1 MKEPIPFGKYS
12 LLQRINVGG
21 MAEIFRAKAFGVE
34 GFERLIAVKRILPN
48 IAEDEEFIKMFVDE
62 AKIAVQLNHANIA
75 QIFELGKVAESYFIS
90 LEYVHGK
97 DLRAIFERCQGP
109 DSEVTIPQACFLIMK
124 ICEGLDYCHNKRDA
138 AGRDLNLVHRDVS
151 PQNVIVSYEGEI
163 KLVDFGIA
171 KASGKGSKTQAGI
184 LKGKFGYMSPEQVR
198 GLPLDRRSD
207 IFSVGIVL
215 YETLTGERLFQSES
229 DFATL
234 EKVRNVEILPPSTYN
249 PRIGSEL
256 EQIVLRALA
265 KDFDE
270 RYQNAIDLHDDLQ
283 AYMYTSGEF
292 YSRKDLAAWMK
303 RHFAREIEDED
314 RQIER
319 ERSLPAENP
328 ASAVQPIPLADA
340 PEFLEYRQSDVAEL
354 PQPPTSDTMVQDT
367 APVQNMQW
375 EDEEAETH
383 IYDKP
388 ATSSPQ
394 LQVPANFLEV
404 KVDKEVVVTP
414 GETPQA
420 RPEVPLDPDS
430 RDSERVP
437 LSAGPLISTPTP
449 ATVSLPPAT
458 SARRY
463 RFATY
468 ATMALIGL
476 ILGGGVFYYF
486 AHFLKRPGTIQF
498 PSLPTG
504 ARVFIDG
511 KPQSNLGD
519 PPTSPK
525 LKPGFYM
532 VAVHHAGDFPWE
544 DTVEVE
550 PGAIR
555 SVKPQLK
562 PVPRASVELRTRPS
576 EGVVFLDGYKMNKKT
591 PLRIDKI
598 LPGKHSLEVRLQDH
612 RPWSHTFTVASKE
625 VLKLSP
631 ELLPYKVKLTLTTT
645 PIGVAQVYLEE
656 AGVRTAVGASPI
668 AIEVDSRKS
677 YHLVVVRK
685 GYEEWR
691 QPVVFSDGKDV
702 TMEAALLRPGRKPK
716 VLVAANSTSS
726 PEATPPTAPKT
737 DTKQPVAVA
746 SASSAKTPDRTKRA
760 TSTTVPSRAKPA
772 RTKPPSKPVAKKTPP
787 VPTTKT
793 TPPPTKVAATGS
805 APVGGDGTL
814 MVNSKPW
821 TRILIDGRPTGL
833 TTPQRKIKLSA
844 GRHSVTLRNEKF
856 KIDET
861 FSVVIKSDK
870 PTKLIKKFAAN

>member
-90 LEYVHGK
+90 LEYIHGK
-97 DLRAIFERCQGP
+97 DLRAVFERCQGQEA
-109 DSEVTIPQACFLIMK
+109 EVSIPQACFLIMK

-138 AGRDLNLVHRDVS
+138 AGRELGLVHRDVS
-151 PQNVIVSYEGEI
+151 PQNVICSYEGEI

-215 YETLTGERLFQSES
+215 YELLTGERLFQSES

-249 PRIGSEL
+249 RRIGSEL

-303 RHFAREIEDED
+303 RNFAREIEEED
-314 RQIER
+314 RQIEA
-319 ERSLPAENP
+319 ERNLPAENP
-328 ASAVQPIPLADA
+328 ASAVQPVPMEDA

-354 PQPPTSDTMVQDT
+354 PQPPSSDTVVQDT
-367 APVQNMQW
+367 APAEDMQW

-388 ATSSPQ
+388 STSSPQ

-404 KVDKEVVVTP
+404 KVDEEVVVTP
-414 GETPQA
+414 GDTPQ
-420 RPEVPLDPDS
+420 VPSDVSSKSVDS
-430 RDSERVP
+430 SDSSEELPPPPVRR
-437 LSAGPLISTPTP
+437 ISTPTP
-449 ATVSLPPAT
+449 ATVTLPPAT
-458 SARRY
+458 SARRF

-468 ATMALIGL
+468 ITMALIGVL
-476 ILGGGVFYYF
+476 LGGGVFYYF
-486 AHFLKRPGTIQF
+486 AHFLKRPGSIQLAA
-498 PSLPTG
+498 LPTG

-511 KPQSNLGD
+511 QPQSPSGT
-519 PPTSPK
+519 PPSIGA

-532 VAVHHAGDFPWE
+532 VAVHHTGHFPWE

-550 PGAIR
+550 PGAVR
-555 SVKPQLK
+555 SVSPVLK
-562 PVPRASVELRTRPS
+562 AVPPASVELRTRPS
-576 EGVVFLDGYKMNKKT
+576 EADVFLDGVKQDVKT
-591 PLRIDKI
+591 PLRMSEMA
-598 LPGKHSLEVRLQDH
+598 PGKHRLEARLADH

-631 ELLPYKVKLTLTTT
+631 ELLPYKVKLTVTSL
-645 PIGVAQVYLEE
+645 PLGVAQVFLEE
-656 AGVRTAVGASPI
+656 GGVRSALGVAPLTV
-668 AIEVDSRKS
+668 EVDSRKTL
-677 YHLVVVRK
+677 HLVVQRK
-685 GYEEWR
+685 GYDEWR
-691 QPVVFSDGKDV
+691 QPVVFNESKDV
-702 TMEAALLRPGRKPK
+702 SLEAALLRKGRKPK
-716 VLVAANSTSS
+716 TLVAAKAANGAASK
-726 PEATPPTAPKT
+726 TPV
-737 DTKQPVAVA
+737 VAVA
-746 SASSAKTPDRTKRA
+746 KA
-760 TSTTVPSRAKPA
+760 TTAAKPA
-772 RTKPPSKPVAKKTPP
+772 NRTKPARKTPITKVSGTKTPFKFVAKNPPPVKKTRPPQPKKVPSKVVKPAIAEAK
-787 VPTTKT
+787 
-793 TPPPTKVAATGS
+793 
-805 APVGGDGTL
+805 DGIL

-821 TRILIDGRPTGL
+821 TRILIDGRATGL
-833 TTPQRKIKLSA
+833 NTPQRKIKLAA
-844 GRHSVTLRNEKF
+844 GRHSVTLRNDKF
-856 KIDET
+856 KINET
-861 FSVVIKSDK
+861 FAITIRADK
-870 PTKLIKKFAAN
+870 PTKLIKKFAIE